1 MDRGAWKATVHG
13 VTENWTRLS
22 KHNELLLIHMLIQ
35 SSQLHTFIY
44 KQIMPTLIKNMHSKS
59 IFGK

>member
-1 MDRGAWKATVHG
+1 MDGGAWQAAVHG
-13 VTENWTRLS
+13 ITENWTRLS

-35 SSQLHTFIY
+35 SFQWCTFIY
-44 KQIMPTLIKNMHSKS
+44 KEIMPPLLNNIHSKS